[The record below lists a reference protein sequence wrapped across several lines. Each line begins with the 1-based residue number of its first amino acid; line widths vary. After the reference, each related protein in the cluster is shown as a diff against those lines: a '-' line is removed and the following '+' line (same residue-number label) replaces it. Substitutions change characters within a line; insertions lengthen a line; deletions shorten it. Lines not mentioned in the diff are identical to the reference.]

1 MKKKIAVFA
10 CVLVLISMFTVVCF
24 AEEAAAPATDGTEM
38 LWDLWNLLNPENV
51 DYLGLL
57 SMLIATLAT
66 IFRMLGF
73 TSGDVKG
80 GFSETWTMLMNM
92 LKEVITIK

>member
-1 MKKKIAVFA
+1 MKKKIAVFV

-24 AEEAAAPATDGTEM
+24 AEEAAAPAADGTEM

-57 SMLIATLAT
+57 SMLIATFAT

-73 TSGDVKG
+73 TSGNVSG
-80 GFSETWTMLMNM
+80 GFADTWALLKNM
-92 LKEVITIK
+92 IKEVITIK